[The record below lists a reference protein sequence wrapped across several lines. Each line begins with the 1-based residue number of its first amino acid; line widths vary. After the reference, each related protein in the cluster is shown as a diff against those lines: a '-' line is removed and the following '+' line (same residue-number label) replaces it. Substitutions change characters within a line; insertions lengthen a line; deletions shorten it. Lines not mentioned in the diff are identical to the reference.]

1 MDENVGLAAVQDDEA
16 IALGGVEPFDPP
28 GDFDEPN
35 RAFIAFCTT
44 RRRFRR
50 FYKFI
55 AQFGPHSTRR
65 LHILAAHEPL
75 ARRDWDH
82 PLGSAK
88 TAKIRNASDSIPK
101 IANRSALHTGNTP
114 SLSVAVD
121 TGQKK
126 SRRAKMADGILQ
138 GDAAAPQRKA

>member
-1 MDENVGLAAVQDDEA
+1 L
-16 IALGGVEPFDPP
+16 
-28 GDFDEPN
+28 
-35 RAFIAFCTT
+35 RYT

-50 FYKFI
+50 LYKII

-82 PLGSAK
+82 PLGSAE
-88 TAKIRNASDSIPK
+88 TTEIRNASDSVTK

-121 TGQKK
+121 REQKK

-138 GDAAAPQRKA
+138 RDATAPQRKT

>member
-1 MDENVGLAAVQDDEA
+1 VDEDVSLAAVRHNEA

-28 GDFDEPN
+28 GDFNQPN
-35 RAFIAFCTT
+35 RALVAFRYT

-50 FYKFI
+50 LYEVI

-82 PLGSAK
+82 PLGPAK
-88 TAKIRNASDSIPK
+88 TAEIRNASDSVPK
-101 IANRSALHTGNTP
+101 IANRSALNIGNTRN
-114 SLSVAVD
+114 LSVAVD
-121 TGQKK
+121 TSGKK
-126 SRRAKMADGILQ
+126 IPPGRDGRRDHTTGRS
-138 GDAAAPQRKA
+138 GAAA